1 MEFCEYKVSQYYRC
15 DFVLERK
22 RKIGFYLMYIS
33 LQEGFV
39 GSEWNFGKGMVSLE
53 NFGLKEVSF
62 FFMDR
67 DVDILEGQ
75 DLGCLYNNLM
85 VRVVL

>member
-1 MEFCEYKVSQYYRC
+1 
-15 DFVLERK
+15 
-22 RKIGFYLMYIS
+22 
-33 LQEGFV
+33 
-39 GSEWNFGKGMVSLE
+39 MVSLE

-75 DLGCLYNNLM
+75 DLGCSYNNLM
-85 VRVVL
+85 VRVAL